1 MRCAIY
7 ARVSTVDRQDTAN
20 QVKQLRR
27 YAAAHE
33 WEVREFID
41 QESGKHD
48 QRPRFQE
55 LFRAAARREFDV
67 VLVWAL
73 DRFSREGV
81 AKTFAHIQQ
90 LTSYGIQFESFAE
103 PHFRTSGP
111 AGELLIA
118 IAAWIAEQERIR
130 IVERVKAGLER
141 ARSNGTKSGHAI
153 GRPRRVFDRDRAREL
168 REEGLTFRKIAGK
181 LGVDEKTVRRVC
193 R

>member
-7 ARVSTVDRQDTAN
+7 ARVSTVDRQEAAN

-48 QRPRFQE
+48 QRTQFRE
-55 LFRAAARREFDV
+55 LFSAAARREFDV

-73 DRFSREGV
+73 DRFSRQGV
-81 AKTFAHIQQ
+81 SKTFDYIQK
-90 LTSYGIQFESFAE
+90 LTSYGVQFESFAE

-153 GRPRRVFDRDRAREL
+153 GRPRRIFDRDRARDL
-168 REEGLTFRKIAGK
+168 RLAGWTFRAIASQM
-181 LGVDEKTVRRVC
+181 GVNEATVRRVC